1 MGTLY
6 KRAGSRNWMM
16 AVTVAGRQ
24 HCKSAHTSNKRLADQ
39 LLSRW
44 ETEVFEG
51 RYYLPSSKPPTFED
65 YAKEFLKGVQHPN
78 TRRRY
83 ASSVENLKK
92 HFATLRVSDITA
104 DGIEEYQQAR
114 LGDGVEPATI
124 NHDLRVLRRMMRI
137 AERKRLI
144 GRSPLVD
151 VEPLKERSRRA
162 PHIVT
167 FEEEEKI
174 LSAAVPYMRMLVV
187 LILETGMR
195 SHTEALAL
203 LWDAID
209 FANDTIRVRK
219 SKTHAGIR
227 NIPLSARCKAELLR
241 WRKMFGPDFSSFVFP
256 NMRSPTQPLKD
267 VRQTW
272 ENTLRDAGL
281 PRFVLYNLRHT
292 HASRLMSEGVSS
304 LFIAQMLGHSSPS
317 IVGTYAKATD
327 EYKRDAIR
335 RLERMR
341 SAHVAHQS
349 TTPTSI
355 N

>member
-6 KRAGSRNWMM
+6 RRPGSKQWMM
-16 AVTVAGRQ
+16 GVVVAGRQ
-24 HCKSAHTSNKRLADQ
+24 HCKSAHTSNKRLARKM
-39 LLSRW
+39 LSRW

-51 RYYLPSSKPPTFED
+51 RYYLPSSNPPIFED
-65 YAKEFLKGVQHPN
+65 YAKEFLGSVQHPN

-83 ASSVENLKK
+83 ASSVEKLNKP
-92 HFATLRVSDITA
+92 FAATRISDITG
-104 DGIEEYQQAR
+104 DGIKEYKRAR
-114 LGDGVEPATI
+114 LAEGVEAATI
-124 NHDLRVLRRMMRI
+124 NHDIRVLRRMMRL

-144 GRSPLVD
+144 RRSPLLD
-151 VEPLKERSRRA
+151 VEPLKERSQRT

-167 FEEEEKI
+167 FEEEERI
-174 LSAAVPYMRMLVV
+174 LSVAVPYMRMLVV

-195 SHTEALAL
+195 SHIEALSL
-203 LWDAID
+203 LWEAID
-209 FANDTIRVRK
+209 FVNDTIRVRK
-219 SKTHAGIR
+219 SKTRAGIR

-241 WRKMFGPDFSSFVFP
+241 WRKLFGPEFSPFVFP
-256 NMRSPTQPLKD
+256 NMRTPTQPLKD

-272 ENTLRDAGL
+272 EKTLRDAKL
-281 PRFVLYNLRHT
+281 PRFVLYNLRHS
-292 HASRLMSEGVSS
+292 HASRLMSGGVSS

-341 SAHVAHQS
+341 NMQKAQH
-349 TTPTSI
+349 TPHRQSI